1 MAVHLKRKNKNT
13 KKNRFNR
20 NTDITDRHKTN
31 YYITKNKY
39 FIIMENKKED
49 TKQKEQQ
56 N

>member
-39 FIIMENKKED
+39 FIIIVKKKD
-49 TKQKEQQ
+49 TKQKEQ